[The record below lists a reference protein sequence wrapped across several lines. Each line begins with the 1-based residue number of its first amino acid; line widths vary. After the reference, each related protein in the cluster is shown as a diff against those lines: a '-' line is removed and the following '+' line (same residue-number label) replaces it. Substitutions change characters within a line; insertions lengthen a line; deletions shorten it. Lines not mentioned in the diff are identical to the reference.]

1 MVYGRRLFLAETHE
15 KLGGRPSD
23 NNAMLEFR
31 EMIHAPLRN
40 GACFIVDIKAAN
52 RRYVITNLG
61 ITLFGPVLIEQ
72 W

>member
-1 MVYGRRLFLAETHE
+1 MGGYFHILAETHE
-15 KLGGRPSD
+15 RLGGRPSD
-23 NNAMLEFR
+23 NNAMLEFQ

-52 RRYVITNLG
+52 RLGLITHLG
-61 ITLFGPVLIEQ
+61 ITIFGPVLIEH

>member
-1 MVYGRRLFLAETHE
+1 MGGDVHILAETHE
-15 KLGGRPSD
+15 KLGGRPPD
-23 NNAMLEFR
+23 NNAMMEFQ

-52 RRYVITNLG
+52 TRGVITG
-61 ITLFGPVLIEQ
+61 ITFFGPVLIEQ